1 MTKLYAISSNTF
13 LQTVRQPIYGI
24 LVLATLGAFVLSPP
38 LTGWTLDDDNK
49 LLRDM
54 GLSTLLMQGLFLA
67 AFSATAV
74 VTLEIEQKTVL
85 STVSKPVSRG
95 LFILG
100 KALGVFAAVTLAYY
114 LATIAFVFTMRHG
127 VLQMAAESSDMT
139 VIVFGPGMVILML
152 VAAGVLNY
160 LFDWKF
166 LPTAVTLI
174 AVSLTVSAIL
184 LTFVDR
190 DWKFSKYQTTQ
201 RIDRLPAEMVTP
213 DMLKGLLT
221 FQPDEGYKWAPGSP
235 GLLIRDNFKGPI
247 TDEERSYL
255 RGLSSEYK
263 WGQQLDFLVTETRK
277 ITTPDMLKAAY
288 LILLA
293 VLMLSAAALAASTRL
308 GTVPTLLICV
318 VLLAA
323 GLISDHFL
331 QPLANEGVRWA
342 QIAYRIVPNFQFLWL
357 IDALTDDRVIPWA
370 YVWNVTGYAAIFIAA
385 FVALAAA
392 LFETREVG

>member
-1 MTKLYAISSNTF
+1 MSKLFAIASNAF

-24 LVLATLGAFVLSPP
+24 LVLVTLGAFVLAPP

-85 STVSKPVSRG
+85 TTISKPVSRG
-95 LFILG
+95 IFVAG

-114 LATIAFVFTMRHG
+114 LATIAFVMTMRHG
-127 VLQMAAESSDMT
+127 VLQMSSETSDMT
-139 VIVFGPGMVILML
+139 VIVFGPGMALLML
-152 VAAGVLNY
+152 VAAALLNY

-166 LPTAVTLI
+166 LPTAVALI
-174 AVSLTVSAIL
+174 APALTISAIL
-184 LTFVDR
+184 LTFINR

-201 RIDRLPAEMVTP
+201 RIDRLPAEIVTP

-221 FQPDEGYKWAPGSP
+221 FVPDPGYTWNPGSP

-247 TDEERSYL
+247 TDEERTCL

-288 LILLA
+288 MILLA
-293 VLMLSAAALAASTRL
+293 VLVLSAAALAASTRL
-308 GTVPTLLICV
+308 GSVPTLLICV
-318 VLLAA
+318 VVLAA
-323 GLISDHFL
+323 GLVSDHFL
-331 QPLANEGVRWA
+331 QPIANEGVRWA
-342 QIAYRIVPNFQFLWL
+342 QIAYRILPNFQFLWM
-357 IDALTDDRVIPWA
+357 IDALTDDRVIPWP
-370 YVWNVTGYAAIFIAA
+370 YVWTVTGYALIYIAA